1 MVYLKLVNHDEIFAS
16 LTTHYIMAND
26 IDVSTSDGRAN
37 LNRLLYN
44 KYEGDSLNIL
54 PSCSCGD
61 LQGGYNV
68 GVQCVNCGTMVV
80 PTMERPLESMIWF
93 RAPDGVRALINPT
106 AWVVLSTRM
115 TINGFN
121 LLEWLCNP
129 AYKPPGKVPPKLS
142 RLERYNFPR
151 GINGFYEN
159 FDTIMDAV
167 FALKLVKEQG
177 PQLKDVRHWI
187 AQNRN
192 SIFSQHLP
200 MPSKLG
206 FVVESATTVSYV
218 DKTIVL
224 AIDALKTI
232 VSIENSIAPLPLFR
246 KQVRTIKAI
255 TKLAEYYRVFV
266 NKTLGGKPG
275 IFRRHVFGGRLH
287 FSARAVISSLS
298 ANHRYD
304 ELHLPWSLALQLLR
318 LHLTGKLLRRIDPN
332 TGVRYSP
339 VSIDQLF
346 RESALQYNPLLD
358 TLLKELIS
366 ESPHG
371 GIPVTF
377 GRNPTLARGSIQVLY
392 VTHIKTDPEI
402 ITISLSVLVLRGFN
416 ADFDGDEMNLWLIP
430 DHATHRRLSRLAP
443 HLTALDLN
451 EPRRI
456 SGNLALPAPAVS
468 TIANWMYHP
477 ETCNFTD

>member
-1 MVYLKLVNHDEIFAS
+1 MVHLQLVNHDKLFAA
-16 LTTHYIMAND
+16 LTTPYIMAND
-26 IDVSTSDGRAN
+26 IDVSTADGRAN
-37 LNRLLYN
+37 LNKLLYS

-54 PSCSCGD
+54 PACSCGD

-68 GVQCVNCGTMVV
+68 GMRCGNCGTTVV
-80 PTMERPLESMIWF
+80 PAVERPLESMIWF
-93 RAPDGVRALINPT
+93 RAPDGIAALINPT
-106 AWVVLSTRM
+106 AWVILSMRM

-129 AYKPPGKVPPKLS
+129 AYRAPGKIPPKLH

-151 GINGFYEN
+151 GINGFYKN
-159 FDTIMDAV
+159 FDTIMETV

-177 PQLKDVRHWI
+177 PQLKDVRNWI
-187 AQNRN
+187 AQNRD
-192 SIFSQHLP
+192 SIFSTHLP

-206 FVVESATTVSYV
+206 FVVESSTSVSYV

-232 VSIENSIAPLPLFR
+232 ISIENSIAPLPMYR
-246 KQVRTIKAI
+246 KEVRTIKAI
-255 TKLAEYYRVFV
+255 TKLSEYYRVFV

-304 ELHLPWSLALQLLR
+304 EIHIPWSLSLQLLR
-318 LHLTGKLLRRIDPN
+318 LHLTGKLLRLIDDR
-332 TGVRYSP
+332 TGVPWTP

-346 RESALQYNPLLD
+346 RDSALRYNPLLD
-358 TLLKELIS
+358 TLLKELID

-392 VTHIKTDPEI
+392 ITHVKTDPAI

-430 DHATHRRLSRLAP
+430 DHVTHRRLSRLAP
-443 HLTALDLN
+443 HLCALDLN

-456 SGNLALPAPAVS
+456 SGNLSMPAPAVA

-477 ETCNFTD
+477 EILV